1 MNSKTLINQKDWDI
15 ELRQTLNSY
24 NKGSVF
30 TKKKALNAC
39 ELFLNERIKQFGL
52 TEELNYKLN
61 KLKEIKNKQ

>member
-1 MNSKTLINQKDWDI
+1 MQEFNKKDWDI

-24 NKGSVF
+24 NRGKGF

-52 TEELNYKLN
+52 T
-61 KLKEIKNKQ
+61 Q